1 LRLLDAAG
9 ISKNPKYNSSRKGVF
24 ANKIMTKRL
33 TNKIL
38 VLTLLVASA
47 IAPAAYAQDRLDL
60 CNSPQAIAESR
71 SAARPRVAT
80 DQFIRTE
87 LFFGTDRQDG
97 PDVSEEEFQQFLK
110 KVITPRFPDGLT
122 VLTGQGQFLN
132 SKGQI
137 IQETS
142 KLVILLYPLDGGED
156 KSERI
161 ETIRERYKLR
171 FQQESVLRVDD
182 ARPVRVS
189 F

>member
-1 LRLLDAAG
+1 
-9 ISKNPKYNSSRKGVF
+9 
-24 ANKIMTKRL
+24 MTRSL

-38 VLTLLVASA
+38 VLALLVASA
-47 IAPAAYAQDRLDL
+47 ITPAAYAQDRSDL
-60 CNSPQAIAESR
+60 CNLPQAIAESR
-71 SAARPRVAT
+71 STTGVRIAA

-97 PDVSEEEFQQFLK
+97 PDVTEEEFQQFLK

-132 SKGQI
+132 SNGQI
-137 IQETS
+137 IREAS
-142 KLVILLYPLDGGED
+142 KLVILLYPLNDGED
-156 KSERI
+156 KSEKI
-161 ETIRERYKLR
+161 ETIRECYKLR